1 MKGYHEIRTQI
12 SSGIEN
18 GRERWTPSSKAR
30 QRNREKNSSVKLG
43 FELTYSSA
51 FDIRPG
57 TVWRGP
63 SNEHT
68 FMSIRDMTLF
78 GAFTGGF
85 RHYRGAI
92 FIRGGDKS
100 PLYRTQK
107 RRFYNRIAV
116 PKAKNIF
123 GGLEKGKESHSA
135 KFCFQGKFR
144 IVPNCKNKPLLPLG
158 SPIPKCPV

>member
-1 MKGYHEIRTQI
+1 MG
-12 SSGIEN
+12 
-18 GRERWTPSSKAR
+18 
-30 QRNREKNSSVKLG
+30 
-43 FELTYSSA
+43 
-51 FDIRPG
+51 
-57 TVWRGP
+57 
-63 SNEHT
+63 
-68 FMSIRDMTLF
+68 IRDMTLF

-144 IVPNCKNKPLLPLG
+144 FVELELIQTQMTQKPMLRAEVYARALRA
-158 SPIPKCPV
+158 SQNRKEDSV